1 MFALTLSRRDFRE
14 YDQQI
19 GFYTKETGKIETIA
33 RGVKKII
40 SKNAAALEPFA
51 LLEIELAPGREL
63 TYVTRAQIVKSFKGI
78 RENFDKNLL
87 GSYCLKLVN
96 ETVQPGEKDDK
107 IFDLLL
113 NFLKDLDSVAEVNMK
128 TAYDFILRFMGVLG
142 FAPITDKAA
151 GSWVIPYAE
160 YHLNRKI
167 ADVVNLREKLCS
179 FSQI

>member
-40 SKNAAALEPFA
+40 SKNSSALEPFA

-63 TYVTRAQIVKSFKGI
+63 TYVTRAQVIKIFHNI
-78 RENFDKNLL
+78 RNNFEKNLL
-87 GSYCLKLVN
+87 GCYCLNLVN
-96 ETVQPGEKDDK
+96 EVVQPGEKDEK

-113 NFLKDLDSVAEVNMK
+113 SFLNNLDFAEEVNMK
-128 TAYDFILRFMGVLG
+128 IAYDFILRFMSMLG
-142 FAPITDKAA
+142 FAPVTAKVAD
-151 GSWVIPYAE
+151 SWVIPYAE